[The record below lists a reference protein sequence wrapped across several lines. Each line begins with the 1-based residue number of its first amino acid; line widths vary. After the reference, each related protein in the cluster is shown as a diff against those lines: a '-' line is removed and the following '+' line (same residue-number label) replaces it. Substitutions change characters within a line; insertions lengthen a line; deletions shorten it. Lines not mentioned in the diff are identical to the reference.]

1 MAGSHSGISQGLG
14 HGVGLGVGRG
24 VGQGNLVIGQY
35 FFSLGSLSPKV
46 LYCSNFISYIS
57 IIIISMITE
66 QLMFIPPSGVL
77 PRNPVVPLKK
87 ILLWNGASSWNG
99 IRQVLLAMGWD
110 YLGGNPETD
119 FK

>member
-1 MAGSHSGISQGLG
+1 
-14 HGVGLGVGRG
+14 
-24 VGQGNLVIGQY
+24 
-35 FFSLGSLSPKV
+35 
-46 LYCSNFISYIS
+46 
-57 IIIISMITE
+57 MITE

-77 PRNPVVPLKK
+77 PPNPVVPLKK

-110 YLGGNPETD
+110 YLGGNPEMD